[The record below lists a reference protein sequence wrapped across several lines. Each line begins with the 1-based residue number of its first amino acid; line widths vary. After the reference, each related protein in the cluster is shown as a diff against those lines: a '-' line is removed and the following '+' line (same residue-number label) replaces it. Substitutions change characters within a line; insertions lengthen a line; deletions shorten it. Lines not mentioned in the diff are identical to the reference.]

1 MDRWESFAEK
11 SEELN
16 RTGPLQAKSV
26 SMALPPDI
34 VSHCG
39 CQAPKDSANICQQC
53 AEIERSYVKLM
64 RDVIGS
70 LSLRSWWYLKDF
82 GQLL

>member
-1 MDRWESFAEK
+1 
-11 SEELN
+11 
-16 RTGPLQAKSV
+16 
-26 SMALPPDI
+26 MALPPDI